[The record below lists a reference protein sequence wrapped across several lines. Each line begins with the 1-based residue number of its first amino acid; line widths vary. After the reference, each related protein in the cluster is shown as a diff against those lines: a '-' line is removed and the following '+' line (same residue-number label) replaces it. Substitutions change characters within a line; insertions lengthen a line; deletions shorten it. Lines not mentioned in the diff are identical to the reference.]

1 MDKKEI
7 LIKEK
12 PHRDK
17 LSKLLKKSWKV
28 FKDSPVLRISVIKM
42 MFVSTVIL
50 IVIYSSVLLWIDMA
64 LGKALLMWTI
74 PAIILYTLIILSNL
88 RFLCDD
94 SGKMKRHFQ
103 APNILTSIRIISV
116 VPMIVLFFRGYL
128 YGALAVYF
136 LTVITDVADGYIA
149 RKFSRTTKM
158 GLMLDPVGDILST
171 ESAFFFLWMRA
182 DFPLWLLVL
191 LTVRYFQFFAG
202 LALLY
207 FFDKRPILRAT
218 IIGKVVGIIQFLGV
232 VILVYQKIVPE
243 FVLGNILNN
252 SLLLTLALSFIAV
265 IVSQT
270 LIGIN
275 AIRSKRENSVISG
288 GY

>member
-1 MDKKEI
+1 LDKKEI
-7 LIKEK
+7 FIKRK

-17 LSKLLKKSWKV
+17 LLELLKKSWEV
-28 FKDSPVLRISVIKM
+28 FKDSPVLRLSVIKM
-42 MFVSTVIL
+42 MLISTVIL
-50 IVIYSSVLLWIDMA
+50 IVIYTSILLWIDMA
-64 LGKALLMWTI
+64 LGKALLIWTI
-74 PAIILYTLIILSNL
+74 PAIFLYTLIILSNL

-94 SGKMKRHFQ
+94 NGKSKRHFQ

-116 VPMIVLFFRGYL
+116 VPMLVLFFRGYL

-136 LTVITDVADGYIA
+136 MTAFTDVADGYIA
-149 RKFSRTTKM
+149 RKFSQATRM
-158 GLMLDPVGDILST
+158 GLMLDPIGDILST
-171 ESAFFFLWMRA
+171 ESAFFFLWMRG
-182 DFPLWLLVL
+182 DFPLWLLIL

-207 FFDKRPILRAT
+207 FFDKRPILKAT

-243 FVLGNILNN
+243 FMLGKTMNN
-252 SLLLTLALSFIAV
+252 TLLLTLGFSFIAV

-275 AIRSKRENSVISG
+275 AIREKRESSVISG